1 MWAALAHVMPRSGQ
15 DLLEGARGAFVN
27 AVGPAPSSA
36 EFEHRLREVV
46 AALGFELIEVD
57 DLELL
62 SERLAKYEHTEE
74 LQEIA
79 DLAEATGKINLGSFY
94 TYDRKEDLM

>member
-1 MWAALAHVMPRSGQ
+1 MWTALAHVMPRSGQ

-46 AALGFELIEVD
+46 AALGFELIELD
-57 DLELL
+57 DLELM
-62 SERLAKYEHTEE
+62 SERRSKYELTEE
-74 LQEIA
+74 LQAVA
-79 DLAEATGKINLGSFY
+79 DLSEATGEIKLGSFY
-94 TYDRKEDLM
+94 TYDRIEDLM